1 VRRSGHTET
10 AERDCEEQSEANYS
24 HKARVERL
32 PLVRAG
38 RVALVDRLDEL
49 AGQWKAERPDLDS
62 GVMAEVARLLHVAR
76 LIGGR
81 LAAYAAG
88 HGLQLGEADV
98 LLTLRRS
105 GEPYSLSPT
114 VLADSLLIST
124 GAMTNRLDKLEA
136 RGLVSRDRHP
146 SDRRALE
153 IRLTP
158 KGRKLVDDVVGG
170 HVENERQMLAA
181 LNDRERE
188 QLTRITRKLLTH
200 LDESA

>member
-1 VRRSGHTET
+1 M
-10 AERDCEEQSEANYS
+10 
-24 HKARVERL
+24 
-32 PLVRAG
+32 
-38 RVALVDRLDEL
+38 DRLDEL

-62 GVMAEVARLLHVAR
+62 GVMAEVARLLQVAR
-76 LIGGR
+76 LIGAR
-81 LAAYAAG
+81 LAGYAAE

-114 VLADSLLIST
+114 RLADSLLIST

-146 SDRRALE
+146 TDRRALE

-170 HVENERQMLAA
+170 HVQNEREMLSA
-181 LNDRERE
+181 LSDRERE
-188 QLTRITRKLLTH
+188 QLTRITRKLLAH
-200 LDESA
+200 LGESA

>member
-1 VRRSGHTET
+1 M
-10 AERDCEEQSEANYS
+10 
-24 HKARVERL
+24 
-32 PLVRAG
+32 
-38 RVALVDRLDEL
+38 DRLDEL

-62 GVMAEVARLLHVAR
+62 GVMVEVARLLLVAR

-81 LAAYAAG
+81 LAAYAAE

-105 GEPYSLSPT
+105 GDPYSLSPT
-114 VLADSLLIST
+114 RLADSLLIST

-146 SDRRALE
+146 TDRRALE

-158 KGRKLVDDVVGG
+158 EGRRLVDDVIGG
-170 HVENERQMLAA
+170 HVENEREMLSA
-181 LNDRERE
+181 LSDRERE
-188 QLTRITRKLLTH
+188 QLTRITRKLLAH